1 MTTTLKTATALIAL
15 SLTTVATVA
24 SARSVL
30 SKHPRHFAQQEMAFN
45 PGVDFALKGAALGT
59 TQAPAPTDQPASLA
73 GSSVATFSGDVL
85 VVDADSGKLI
95 RTGSSGELVSSMSIG
110 RGAAQLVVDAKH
122 ARAFVTD
129 RSGDRVVVVDLSKS
143 DLRQTDAFSTKAEP
157 FGIALTPDGSTVLVT
172 TVADTNLTAYET
184 SSGLESWS
192 LELGPEPRGVAVSPS
207 GDEALVTFLTTG
219 VVGRVDLSKPAK
231 ADISYVSLDP
241 ATPSAEVAR
250 VQNGTSGTAVAN
262 PDEGRTFARNA
273 FAAIYTGDDLAVVPH
288 QLSTPQLAGA
298 GINEFEGGGGY
309 GGGSGFTAPI
319 SHTLAFLG
327 MPDAEGSVKTA
338 AASTNLHQPRAL
350 AYDGQSDTLFVAA
363 YGSDEIMALGNVSQK
378 SVHMAWKK
386 PIASGGKA
394 CGPTGLAV
402 DPGDGSVVAFCSL
415 DRTTVR
421 ISVDEKGKPESSMV
435 RTPELAKSHMSA
447 SAQRGQEVFR
457 RGNSTQVST
466 GGAMACASCHAE
478 GRADSLTW
486 FLQGNVL
493 QTPLLVGRVAGSH
506 PFKWDGKDHNLNASL
521 TNTVGRLG
529 GSGLTKKE
537 VRDLAAFL
545 SSTEAPR
552 TPTVE
557 DTAVV
562 ARGKALFESDET
574 GCADCHYGALL
585 TDQKRHEIAADIP
598 AVDTPSLIGLATSA
612 PYYHDGSAMTL
623 TALLQGKGNIHGM
636 GRMSK
641 LDEQQVGDLVAYMK
655 SL

>member
-45 PGVDFALKGAALGT
+45 PGVDFALKGPALGST
-59 TQAPAPTDQPASLA
+59 KAPAPTQQPASLA
-73 GSSVATFSGDVL
+73 GNAVATFAGDVL

-95 RTGSSGELVSSMSIG
+95 RTGSSGEVVSSLVIG
-110 RGAAQLVVDAKH
+110 RGAAQLVVDTKNL
-122 ARAFVTD
+122 RAFVTD
-129 RSGDRVVVVDLSKS
+129 RSGDRVVVVDLSKGE
-143 DLRQTDAFSTKAEP
+143 LRQSDAFSTKAEP

-172 TVADTNLTAYET
+172 TVADTNVTAYET

-192 LELGPEPRGVAVSPS
+192 LEIGPEPRGVAVSPS

-219 VVGRVDLSKPAK
+219 VVGRIDLSKQGK
-231 ADISYVSLDP
+231 AEIAYVSLDP
-241 ATPSAEVAR
+241 ATPSQEISR
-250 VQNGTSGTAVAN
+250 IQNGGSVNEIAN
-262 PDEGRTFARNA
+262 PDEGRTFARNG
-273 FAAIYTGDDLAVVPH
+273 FAAIYAGDDLAVVPH
-288 QLSTPQLAGA
+288 QLSTPHLAGA
-298 GINEFEGGGGY
+298 NVNEFEGGGGY
-309 GGGSGFTAPI
+309 GGGSGFSAPI

-327 MPDAEGSVKTA
+327 MPDGEGSVKTA
-338 AASTNLHQPRAL
+338 SASTNLHQPRAV
-350 AYDGQSDTLFVAA
+350 AYDGQTDTLFVAA
-363 YGSDEIMALGNVSQK
+363 YGSDEVMALGSVSQK
-378 SVHMAWKK
+378 SVHVAWKK
-386 PIASGGKA
+386 TIANGGKA

-402 DPGDGSVVAFCSL
+402 DAGDGSVVAFCSL

-421 ISVDEKGKPESSMV
+421 VSVDEKGAPSSAMV
-435 RTPELAKSHMSA
+435 RSGELAKSHMSA

-457 RGNSTQVST
+457 RGNSPKVST
-466 GGAMACASCHAE
+466 AGAMACASCHAE

-529 GSGLTKKE
+529 GTGLSKKE

-562 ARGKALFESDET
+562 ARGKALFESDDT

-585 TDQKRHEIAADIP
+585 TDRKRHEMAADLP

-612 PYYHDGSAMTL
+612 PYYHDGSATTL
-623 TALLQGKGNIHGM
+623 TSLLQGKANVHGM
-636 GRMSK
+636 GRTSK
-641 LDEQQVGDLVAYMK
+641 LDDQQVGDLVAY
-655 SL
+655 LETL